1 MIENNLERVWQNILV
16 GNFLTLQE
24 FDSLPTE
31 FTYYRNFVGKNRD
44 LPTNYLQILGKYVFN
59 NLRTEYLPF
68 TY

>member
-1 MIENNLERVWQNILV
+1 MVEIIIKPP
-16 GNFLTLQE
+16 LQE

>member
-1 MIENNLERVWQNILV
+1 MKVVKWFFPV
-16 GNFLTLQE
+16 DSSLQE
-24 FDSLPTE
+24 FDSLLTE
-31 FTYYRNFVGKNRD
+31 FTYYRNFIGKNRD